1 MVRRAMVAA
10 ASTSMPFV
18 QRTGVIEPLAD
29 NLQWD
34 WRGLQRCALVCR
46 AWLGPFS
53 LVKDSLKARL
63 AAALTQLYDAHAASP
78 LAVDLQEQ
86 RRSILNETSMRDL
99 AELRALKK
107 PPVMCI
113 ENLCLALHMADMAQ
127 PPDSPLTRWL
137 PDIGELSESNRSGWM
152 LRYAKTANRVAY
164 KRELIDRLIDVRVVD
179 TPPSRLEDLRA
190 WQHEP
195 CTSRDVVG
203 RCNRWC
209 MLLAE
214 WMQALLAEWELLR
227 SVRVDAAD
235 APMLLTVQAELAGAE
250 ARAEKERAAR
260 AARPAPEGKASA
272 QAREDLRRGLRRSPE
287 EVAVSDDLRAKLAID
302 VALKAVASR
311 ARRPA
316 DTTERTAVSLP

>member
-1 MVRRAMVAA
+1 MYHCVPFFADKTFHGYVVLMVP
-10 ASTSMPFV
+10 T
-18 QRTGVIEPLAD
+18 
-29 NLQWD
+29 
-34 WRGLQRCALVCR
+34 CAKL
-46 AWLGPFS
+46 
-53 LVKDSLKARL
+53 
-63 AAALTQLYDAHAASP
+63 P
-78 LAVDLQEQ
+78 LAVK
-86 RRSILNETSMRDL
+86 S
-99 AELRALKK
+99 
-107 PPVMCI
+107 
-113 ENLCLALHMADMAQ
+113 LALITQRHC
-127 PPDSPLTRWL
+127 W
-137 PDIGELSESNRSGWM
+137 
-152 LRYAKTANRVAY
+152 Y
-164 KRELIDRLIDVRVVD
+164 
-179 TPPSRLEDLRA
+179 
-190 WQHEP
+190 
-195 CTSRDVVG
+195 
-203 RCNRWC
+203 NRWC

-302 VALKAVASR
+302 VALKRVASR